1 MWRRAGK
8 STVIVIGI
16 LCVVTLAAVSLAVV
30 ATRLGPDTWSSSERA
45 APGEWPSYGG
55 TNWSQKYSPLAQVTK
70 ANFKNL
76 RVAWIWDSP
85 DRKLLGEIP
94 PSAESP
100 LHANGLKAT
109 PLMVKGVMYVSTGLG
124 QIAAIDPAS
133 GKTKWLYNPEA
144 YKSGPQAN
152 VIGWQSR
159 GVSYWT
165 DGAGDE
171 RILFGTLDAY
181 LIALDAKTGKPI
193 STFGSDG
200 RADLTTAIRG
210 AKRNTLHLVAGE
222 RHYLSVDSPPVLVRD
237 TVVVGSTISDRPPT
251 EEWIPGDVQA
261 FDVRTGKLKWVF
273 HVIPKD
279 GEVGADTWK
288 DNANRYTGSANVW
301 SMMSGDDELG
311 LVYLPT
317 STPNSDYWGGARKGD
332 GLFAESIV
340 AVDVETGKRA
350 WHFQGVHHGVWDYDF
365 PAAPTLL
372 NLTVDGKKIKALAQ
386 SSKQAF
392 LYVFDRAT
400 GKPLWPIQERPV
412 PQSDVPGEETSPT
425 QPFPTKP
432 AAFDRQGVTKDDVL
446 DFTPELQAKGVEIL
460 SRYRIGPLFTPPS
473 LYSKDGTWG
482 TLMAPT
488 AGGGA
493 NWSGSGADPET
504 GFVYVPSTSG
514 LTLPTLVELP
524 EGVTKWT
531 TVAPLNGTMLR
542 YAPEG
547 KIGPASQHP
556 DNPPQANG
564 PEGLPL
570 LKPPYSRMTAYDLN
584 TGTIAWQVPTGIGRA
599 RIRNNPAL
607 AGLILPALGGQG
619 GPGGVLVTKTLI
631 AYGLMG
637 SGAPG
642 APPGELAAYD
652 KQTGATVA
660 ALPLP
665 GVPLGTPMSFEL
677 DGKQYIALTLRDGR
691 LISLALPSGN
701 EPRAEQAQ
709 NIDPLPAQITT
720 AALHSQLPAGLG
732 QAETV
737 GMCVVCH
744 DLGII
749 TQKRRSKSDWEATV
763 NDMMMKGAVGS
774 DEEATTVI
782 EYLTKNFAP
791 D

>member
-1 MWRRAGK
+1 M
-8 STVIVIGI
+8 
-16 LCVVTLAAVSLAVV
+16 AVV
-30 ATRLGPDTWSSSERA
+30 ALAFVATRFFLPSTRTWTSSASA

-76 RVAWIWDSP
+76 RVAWVWDSP
-85 DRKLLGEIP
+85 DRELLTDLPANPE
-94 PSAESP
+94 AP
-100 LHANGLKAT
+100 LHPNGMKAT

-124 QIAAIDPAS
+124 QIAAIDPAT
-133 GKTKWLYNPEA
+133 GQTKWIHNPEA
-144 YKSGPQAN
+144 YKSGLQAN

-165 DGAGDE
+165 DGSDE
-171 RILFGTLDAY
+171 RILAGTLDGY

-193 STFGSDG
+193 PSFGTNG

-210 AKRNTLHLVAGE
+210 AKRNALHLVAGE
-222 RHYLSVDSPPVLVRD
+222 RHYLSVDSPPVIVRD
-237 TVVVGSTISDRPPT
+237 TIVVGSTISDRPPT
-251 EEWIPGDVQA
+251 NEWIPGDVQA
-261 FDVRTGKLKWVF
+261 FDVRTGKPKWVF
-273 HVIPKD
+273 HVIPRD
-279 GEVGADTWK
+279 GEFGADTWK
-288 DNANRYTGSANVW
+288 ENANRYTGSANVW

-350 WHFQGVHHGVWDYDF
+350 WHFQAVHHGLWDYDF

-372 NLTVDGKKIKALAQ
+372 DVTIDGKKIKALAQ

-400 GKPLWPIQERPV
+400 GKPIWPIEERAV
-412 PQSDVPGEETSPT
+412 PQTDVPGEETSPT

-432 AAFDRQGVTKDDVL
+432 AAFDRQGVTPDDVL
-446 DFTPELQAKGVEIL
+446 DFTPDLNARGREIL
-460 SRYRIGPLFTPPS
+460 GHYRIGPIFTPPS
-473 LYSKDGTWG
+473 LYSKEGTWG

-514 LTLPTLVELP
+514 LTLPTLVALP
-524 EGVTKWT
+524 EGLTRWT
-531 TVAPLNGTMLR
+531 TMAPVEGTALR

-547 KIGPASQHP
+547 KLGPPSVHP
-556 DNPPQANG
+556 DNPPQPNG

-570 LKPPYSRMTAYDLN
+570 LKPPYTRMTAYNLN
-584 TGTIAWQVPTGIGRA
+584 TGDIAWQVPTGIGRS
-599 RIRNNPAL
+599 RVRNNPAL
-607 AGLILPALGGQG
+607 AGLVLPALGGQG
-619 GPGGVLVTKTLI
+619 GRGGVLVTKTVL
-631 AYGLMG
+631 AYGLIG

-642 APPGELAAYD
+642 APIGELVAYD
-652 KQTGATVA
+652 KQSGATIASVA
-660 ALPLP
+660 LP
-665 GVPLGTPMSFEL
+665 GVPLGTPMSYEK
-677 DGKQYIALTLRDGR
+677 DGKQYIALTLQDGQ
-691 LISLALPSGN
+691 LIALALPTGN
-701 EPRAEQAQ
+701 EPRPEQTQ
-709 NIDPLPAQITT
+709 NTSHPATQET
-720 AALHSQLPAGLG
+720 AALHSQLPAGPG

-737 GMCVVCH
+737 RMCVVCH
-744 DLGII
+744 DLGLI
-749 TQKRRSKSDWEATV
+749 TQKRLSKSDWEATI
-763 NDMMMKGAVGS
+763 NKMMINGAVGS
-774 DEEATTVI
+774 DEEANAVVD
-782 EYLTKNFAP
+782 YLTKNFGP
-791 D
+791 